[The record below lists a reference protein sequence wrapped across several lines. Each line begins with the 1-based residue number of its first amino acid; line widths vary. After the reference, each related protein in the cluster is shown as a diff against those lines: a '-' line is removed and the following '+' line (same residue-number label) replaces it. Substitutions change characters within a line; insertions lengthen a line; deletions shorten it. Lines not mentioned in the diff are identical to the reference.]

1 LGVCYYPEQWY
12 VGGEERVR
20 SILNESFYHLVVT
33 MKAQS
38 YSKRSNRV
46 FTLFVS
52 DRPESTWESDFARM
66 KDLGLTY
73 VRMFEFSWY
82 KMEPQEG
89 KFNWEWIDK
98 VLDLCTKN
106 GLKVIMGF
114 VISLVVPESVII
126 TNECSIRDLI

>member
-1 LGVCYYPEQWY
+1 
-12 VGGEERVR
+12 
-20 SILNESFYHLVVT
+20 
-33 MKAQS
+33 
-38 YSKRSNRV
+38 
-46 FTLFVS
+46 
-52 DRPESTWESDFARM
+52 M